1 MLLFATDWSRQYQR
15 LEQWEALARDSRA
28 ARALETELLEF
39 ASVRETEARKQK
51 DRAEEFRARLL
62 RARIQLVLGER
73 PAPLAPSRAVL
84 NYLPGEA
91 LLAAELLADGPERAR
106 AAQSVLVDTQ
116 TTGPMRAR
124 VVNLLPDLVRAE
136 RLALRWDSALSLSAA
151 WESPDAVTSGVRRAL
166 VQERLRTLA
175 QASRLAQAMEEARA
189 SLSPQDE
196 FGLWVQLHLAAGEP
210 ASARRVLGQAL
221 ASGAAGVELE
231 LARLELAQGRPWLA
245 RELLQSVLAKD
256 PGNREA
262 WLGFSTSLLPP
273 ARPRGAS
280 AANRSAAPSVT
291 PP

>member
-1 MLLFATDWSRQYQR
+1 
-15 LEQWEALARDSRA
+15 LARDSRA
-28 ARALETELLEF
+28 AQALQTELLEF

-84 NYLPGEA
+84 KYLPGEA

-106 AAQSVLVDTQ
+106 AAQSVLGDPQSTD
-116 TTGPMRAR
+116 PMRAR
-124 VVNLLPDLVRAE
+124 IVNLLPDLMRAE
-136 RLALRWDSALSLSAA
+136 RLSLRWDSALSLSAA
-151 WESPDAVTSGVRRAL
+151 VQSSDAAPEGVRTAL
-166 VQERLRTLA
+166 IRERLRTLA
-175 QASRLAQAMEEARA
+175 QAGRLAQAMEEART
-189 SLSPQDE
+189 SLSPQHDY
-196 FGLWVQLHLAAGEP
+196 GLLVQLQLAAGEP

-221 ASGAAGVELE
+221 ASGSAGVELE

-280 AANRSAAPSVT
+280 AANTTVAPSVT
-291 PP
+291 QP